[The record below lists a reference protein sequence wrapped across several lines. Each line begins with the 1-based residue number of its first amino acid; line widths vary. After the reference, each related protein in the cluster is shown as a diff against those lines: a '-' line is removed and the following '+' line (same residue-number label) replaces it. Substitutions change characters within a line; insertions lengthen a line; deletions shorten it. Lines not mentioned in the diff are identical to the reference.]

1 MANQQQGENYGILPI
16 KQPMVAKVITGKQR
30 AARLL
35 VVLCVLVVAV
45 IVFVVIRNRYQKPI
59 KLYYK
64 ALEAQNADKMCMAFP
79 TWLVEADVAED
90 SMTIHTMCATV
101 ISTVRANFGDGCG
114 VDMNYAGKT
123 AIEESYLAKLEEG
136 IQKQYQTEVDISE
149 GWQVELDVVYSYVN
163 PLNTNGEENAIS
175 MTEYAR
181 VYKINGKWYLL
192 DVPGS
197 QS

>member
-1 MANQQQGENYGILPI
+1 MANPQQGESYGILPP
-16 KQPMVAKVITGKQR
+16 KQPMVAKVTTGTQR
-30 AARLL
+30 AARLA

-45 IVFVVIRNRYQKPI
+45 IVFLGVRDRYQKPI

-79 TWLVEADVAED
+79 AWLVDADVSED
-90 SMTIHTMCATV
+90 SMTIHTMCASM
-101 ISTVRANFGDGCG
+101 ISTVRANFGDGCN
-114 VDMNYAGKT
+114 VDMDYAGKT

-136 IQKQYQTEVDISE
+136 ICKQYQVEVDISE
-149 GWQVELDVVYSYVN
+149 GWQVKLDVVYSYVN
-163 PLNTNGEENAIS
+163 PMNGAGGENAIS

-181 VYKINGKWYLL
+181 VYKIDGKWYLL

>member
-1 MANQQQGENYGILPI
+1 MANQQQGTNFGILPP
-16 KQPMVAKVITGKQR
+16 KQSAVAKVTTGSQR
-30 AARLL
+30 AVRLV
-35 VVLCVLVVAV
+35 VVLCVLIVAV
-45 IVFVVIRNRYQKPI
+45 IVFLSIRNRYQKPI

-79 TWLVEADVAED
+79 AWLVDADVTED
-90 SMTIHTMCATV
+90 SMTVYTMCASV
-101 ISTVRANFGDGCG
+101 ISTVRANFGDGCN

-123 AIEESYLAKLEEG
+123 AIEDSYLVKLEEG
-136 IQKQYQTEVDISE
+136 IQKQYQADVDISE
-149 GWQVELDVVYSYVN
+149 GWQIKLDVVYSYVN
-163 PLNTNGEENAIS
+163 PMNAMGEENAIN

-181 VYKINGKWYLL
+181 VYRIDGKWYLL